1 MAFSMCFSSKN
12 PPGFFVDLRVHVRD
26 VMAGMKAVIYR
37 RTTSNSVGH
46 LGGPQVFGRRSQI
59 SWQVLQWAEL
69 GGL

>member
-1 MAFSMCFSSKN
+1 M
-12 PPGFFVDLRVHVRD
+12 RD

-46 LGGPQVFGRRSQI
+46 LGPKYLVGGAKFRA
-59 SWQVLQWAEL
+59 VLEWAEL